1 MYIHSRTASIIYKFA
16 LTLIGVAALLYAAG
30 LGDGHFNGSFFC
42 YFTNLSNIAVV
53 AYLCAAAVAAL
64 RNGALWPEP
73 WMPKLKH
80 ALMLAITVTWLVA
93 HFLLDHGGVFASG
106 TFHWT
111 SLVLHYIVP
120 IGMILDWLLFDRKGT
135 MRAVEPPF
143 WTVFPLCYLVC
154 IMVGVWCFGLNVRPA
169 QHSRWPYDFLDFD
182 HNGVPA
188 VTVTI
193 LLLIVGFVV
202 LGYVY
207 MLIDHLMARK
217 GVDSQPNI

>member
-1 MYIHSRTASIIYKFA
+1 MSINNKGFAAVWRAAILAFGLWGLLDGSGILKGQYTENFPHMFTNISNMFVWVYFLFA
-16 LTLIGVAALLYAAG
+16 LVCTAAKKGEDGAVFAPFFKYTATVSLMVTMLIGHFMLFDALVQ
-30 LGDGHFNGSFFC
+30 DGHIVWH
-42 YFTNLSNIAVV
+42 LI
-53 AYLCAAAVAAL
+53 
-64 RNGALWPEP
+64 
-73 WMPKLKH
+73 
-80 ALMLAITVTWLVA
+80 
-93 HFLLDHGGVFASG
+93 
-106 TFHWT
+106 
-111 SLVLHYIVP
+111 VLHYVVP
-120 IGMILDWLLFDRKGT
+120 IMTLLDWLLFDRKGT